1 MKIKRSSIINEYDS
15 VCPYCIEPGQGM
27 CCGECH
33 FEPGIGV
40 EEEWRGIKY
49 EQIYPREEIDEII
62 EDESGTE
69 NNVLTIK
76 K

>member
-1 MKIKRSSIINEYDS
+1 
-15 VCPYCIEPGQGM
+15 M

-49 EQIYPREEIDEII
+49 EQIYLREEIDEII